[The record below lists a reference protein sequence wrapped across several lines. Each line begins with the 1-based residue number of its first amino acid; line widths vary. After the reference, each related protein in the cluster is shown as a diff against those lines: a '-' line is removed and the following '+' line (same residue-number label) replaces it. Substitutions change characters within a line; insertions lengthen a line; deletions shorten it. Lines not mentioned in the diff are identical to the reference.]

1 MKPATLLLLAV
12 LLALGFLAAGGTA
25 DRQAPEPSFAPP
37 ADLPRGGLELLE
49 AVPFVLDEPFV
60 HEWRAEKPLAR
71 AGFLLALRADADLA
85 RTRETFEPVL
95 YVGDQ
100 TAERCHPVT
109 DDTLV
114 VLVPAPLGA
123 DGRVALE
130 LDSTPIWFG
139 TLELPERVDAARI
152 AHERALAE
160 AHGLGAPARG
170 PQVRTRFAP
179 DQAVRAR
186 TRWELEPYLEDLIA
200 RHARR

>member
-1 MKPATLLLLAV
+1 MKPAALLLLAA
-12 LLALGFLAAGGTA
+12 LLALGFLAARGTA
-25 DRQAPEPSFAPP
+25 DRQAAEPSFAPP

-160 AHGLGAPARG
+160 ARGLGPAARG
-170 PQVRTRFAP
+170 PRVRFTA

-200 RHARR
+200 RHVRR

>member
-1 MKPATLLLLAV
+1 MKPLA
-12 LLALGFLAAGGTA
+12 LLALAALLGLGLLVARGTA
-25 DRQAPEPSFAPP
+25 ERQVSEPSYAPP

-71 AGFLLALRADADLA
+71 AGYLLALRADADLA

-109 DDTLV
+109 GDTLV
-114 VLVPAPLGA
+114 VLVPAELGA
-123 DGRVALE
+123 DGRIALE
-130 LDSTPIWFG
+130 PESVPIWFG

-152 AHERALAE
+152 AAERALAE
-160 AHGLGAPARG
+160 ARGLGPAARG
-170 PQVRTRFAP
+170 PRVRVAT
-179 DQAVRAR
+179 DEAVRAR
-186 TRWELEPYLEDLIA
+186 TRWELEPYLADLIA
-200 RHARR
+200 RHVQR